1 MNQMSVRTRGLAAAM
16 FVAVLWQPNRT
27 EDTSTVLMD
36 LQRQEED
43 AEMKKDMVTLDR
55 LFADDFFTVEP
66 DGKVV
71 GKAAYLAR
79 IRNDASITNAS
90 VDYADVV
97 VHRYGET
104 AVVNYRVRFGYTAR
118 ANEFRV
124 TVVWVRKA
132 NTWRTVTFHWSSM
145 QPQ

>member
-1 MNQMSVRTRGLAAAM
+1 MNRLSIQAQGLAAAM

-27 EDTSTVLMD
+27 EDVGQLLMD
-36 LQRQEED
+36 LQRQEDE

-55 LFADDFFTVEP
+55 IFADDFFTVEP

-90 VDYADVV
+90 VAYEDVV

-104 AVVNYRVRFGYTAR
+104 AVVNYRVRFSYTAR

-132 NTWRTVTFHWSSM
+132 NTWRTVTFHWSPM
-145 QPQ
+145 QGQ